1 MKIRMELLS
10 DAIFGNGMS
19 IPGGEDISVLKDAQ
33 GFPYF
38 KGSTFKGVFREELQ
52 RYYEWQGESNPEE
65 KVKVLLGF
73 GGDDNIL
80 NERKMVFSD
89 FSLSN
94 GVKKRVLSEIG
105 ENNPEQ
111 VLSVFSH
118 LRTFTS
124 IADGGIAKDGTL
136 RMGRCINQGLY
147 FYSDL
152 ICKKD
157 DEKDVKQV
165 LELIKWIGT
174 MRNRGFGKIRI
185 TIVEEKK

>member
-1 MKIRMELLS
+1 MIPILDLRRNDSEIRMELLS

-94 GVKKRVLSEIG
+94 GVKKGYL
-105 ENNPEQ
+105 
-111 VLSVFSH
+111 L
-118 LRTFTS
+118 
-124 IADGGIAKDGTL
+124 K
-136 RMGRCINQGLY
+136 
-147 FYSDL
+147 
-152 ICKKD
+152 
-157 DEKDVKQV
+157 
-165 LELIKWIGT
+165 
-174 MRNRGFGKIRI
+174 
-185 TIVEEKK
+185 